1 MKKLTL
7 CALLVASS
15 TIHNLKAQGK
25 EFKEIITKELSYEN
39 VDNNM
44 LEVQNLNGSITVEG
58 YDGSVVL
65 LEVEKTVSATTTENL
80 ELGKKE
86 IGVKVIQQGDR
97 LIIYPDV
104 PNMHYTDGR
113 FTNVD
118 CKGWTERPYEHT

>member
-104 PNMHYTDGR
+104 PNMHYTDGS